1 MKRVNGLEFVSL
13 DGVIQAPGGPE
24 EDNTKP
30 PLWKSVVPA
39 VLFIAGLFVSPAYA
53 APQSCEQ
60 LARLALP
67 HASITSAQTI
77 AAGAFTPP
85 ANATPWLVGD
95 PAFYKR
101 LPAFCRVSAVSKP
114 SPDSEIKIEVW
125 MPASGWNG
133 KFRGQGNGGFAG
145 EIDWRP
151 LGLAI
156 AQGYASAATDT
167 GHAANAGEATWALGH
182 PEKIVDFGYRA
193 IHEMT
198 AVGKATTK
206 AFYGDTP
213 KYTYFAACSN
223 GGRQALMEAQR
234 FPDDYDGILAGAPAN
249 YWTHLLTSV
258 LWDAQATTLDANSY
272 IPSSKIPAIAQAVV
286 AACDA
291 NDGLN
296 DGILNDPRQ
305 CHFDPSTMLRKGAD
319 SDLCLTEPQAIALK
333 KLYQGATDS
342 KGSQIFPGF
351 MPGGEEGQGG
361 WPLYITGPAPAKA
374 LLFVS
379 DYGYFADMVYDKA
392 DWDYKKAN
400 VDDALAA
407 SDKKF
412 AGILNST
419 DTNLKPF
426 QARGGKLII
435 YHGWS
440 DAVIS
445 PLNSINYYESVIQQ
459 MGKPGADSFLRLYM
473 VPGMQHCF
481 GGPGPDVFGENG
493 FSISNDPQHNIYVAL
508 EQWVEKGTA
517 PPSVIASKLED
528 VGADAKVKL
537 SRPLCPYPQQA
548 QYKGSGDP
556 NDGSNF
562 TCETPK

>member
-1 MKRVNGLEFVSL
+1 MMR
-13 DGVIQAPGGPE
+13 
-24 EDNTKP
+24 
-30 PLWKSVVPA
+30 VVPA
-39 VLFIAGLFVSPAYA
+39 VVFVAGWFVSPAYA
-53 APQSCEQ
+53 ARQSCEQ

-67 HASITSAQTI
+67 HTSVTSAQTI

-95 PAFYKR
+95 PAVYKS

-114 SPDSEIKIEVW
+114 SPDSEIHIEVW

-145 EIDWRP
+145 EVDWRT

-167 GHAANAGEATWALGH
+167 GHAANAGDAAWALDH

-198 AVGKATTK
+198 AVGKATTN

-213 KYTYFAACSN
+213 KYAYFAACSN

-249 YWTHLLTSV
+249 DWTHLLTGT
-258 LWDAQATTLDANSY
+258 LWNAQATTLDANSY
-272 IPSSKIPAIAQAVV
+272 IPGSKIPAIAQAVV
-286 AACDA
+286 AACDE
-291 NDGLN
+291 NDGLK

-305 CHFDPSTMLRKGAD
+305 CHFDPSTMLCKGAD
-319 SDLCLTEPQAIALK
+319 ADSCLTEPQASALK

-342 KGSQIFPGF
+342 RGSQIFPGF
-351 MPGGEEGQGG
+351 MPGGEEGPLG
-361 WPLYITGPAPAKA
+361 WQLYITGPAPTKA
-374 LLFVS
+374 LFFIS
-379 DYGYFADMVYDKA
+379 NYGYFADMVYDKK

-400 VDDALAA
+400 LEDALAV

-412 AGILNST
+412 AGVLNAT

-426 QARGGKLII
+426 RARGGKLII

-445 PLNSINYYESVIQQ
+445 PLSSVNYYQSVIQQ
-459 MGKPGADSFLRLYM
+459 MGKPDADSFLRLYV
-473 VPGMQHCF
+473 VPGMQHCV

-493 FSISNDPQHNIYVAL
+493 FSTSNDPQHDISIVL

-517 PPSVIASKLED
+517 PPTVTASKLE
-528 VGADAKVKL
+528 GSDAAPKVKL

-548 QYKGSGDP
+548 QYKGSRDP

-562 TCETPK
+562 SCETPK